1 MTNPTN
7 PAEIITRLR
16 AVAKE
21 MQTLGAAM
29 SYFGGFDAV
38 MAQRGGQL
46 FEDGV
51 VIQGWVNEMAVESG
65 A

>member
-1 MTNPTN
+1 MITPTN
-7 PAEIITRLR
+7 PAEILTRLR

-21 MQTLGAAM
+21 MQTVGAAM
-29 SYFGGFDAV
+29 SYYAGFDTV

-51 VIQGWVNEMAVESG
+51 VIQGWVNEMAVEPKE
-65 A
+65 